1 MIRSY
6 LFSVSGRFA
15 SYIERVRF
23 LEADNKRLQSI
34 ISELTLK
41 YESLD
46 AALRAI
52 YEAELVAARTA
63 LDKTTA
69 AKGAAEL
76 RVSTRPEM
84 NKSDRVQTSDAS

>member
-1 MIRSY
+1 MP
-6 LFSVSGRFA
+6 LFVHRFA
-15 SYIERVRF
+15 AYIERVRF

-34 ISELTLK
+34 ITELTLK
-41 YESLD
+41 FESLD

-52 YEAELVAARTA
+52 YEEELKAARAA

-76 RVSTRPEM
+76 RVSAKMGPR
-84 NKSDRVQTSDAS
+84 TSGRNDNRRLCFRSF

>member
-1 MIRSY
+1 MGRRAKSNSTVSDF
-6 LFSVSGRFA
+6 LFRFA
-15 SYIERVRF
+15 AYIEKVRF

-34 ISELTLK
+34 IDELTAK
-41 YESLD
+41 FHALD

-52 YEAELVAARTA
+52 YEEELKAARAA

-76 RVSTRPEM
+76 RVS
-84 NKSDRVQTSDAS
+84 